1 MLEVSKV
8 PELPRVK
15 RRPKPLRE
23 LDQTARLARL
33 RLEDQIF
40 RPQLVRLGLRVT
52 QQQLE
57 RVDAGRRVADSRGV
71 PSRCAMIRAL
81 VDEGLAWRRAARPK
95 EPPRLVRGEPLP
107 AELVARLER

>member
-1 MLEVSKV
+1 
-8 PELPRVK
+8 
-15 RRPKPLRE
+15 
-23 LDQTARLARL
+23 L

-71 PSRCAMIRAL
+71 PSRCAMIREL
-81 VDEGLAWRRAARPK
+81 IDEGLAWRSTMRPK
-95 EPPRLVRGEPLP
+95 SSARGKQPYP
-107 AELVARLER
+107 IDI